1 MEKQS
6 VKLSLLAPTSVELS
20 KEGLAIYNENREKY
34 TKDAHLNGNKLKMP
48 LINLMRLFGDHIHD
62 DNGPFA
68 TNFVELDNPNNVQ
81 TVGKTDST
89 RYRLNLDTETA
100 FLIETHNM
108 QKVLI
113 FLQHLKNRACN
124 YKISQKGIV
133 CSLRDLMPLFSKNI
147 INTKLTNTTWF
158 PILGVRPTEIEE
170 IGQTKSSPSID
181 TGER

>member
-1 MEKQS
+1 MEKRS
-6 VKLSLLAPTSVELS
+6 VKLSLLAPASVELS
-20 KEGLAIYNENREKY
+20 EEGLAIYDENREKF

-62 DNGPFA
+62 SNSPFV
-68 TNFVELDNPNNVQ
+68 TNSIELDNPNNDQ
-81 TVGKTDST
+81 IVGRTSST
-89 RYRLNLDTETA
+89 RYRLPLDTKTA

-113 FLQHLKNRACN
+113 FLQHLKNRECN
-124 YKISQKGIV
+124 YKVSRKGIV
-133 CSLRDLMPLFSKNI
+133 TSLRDLMPLFSQNI

-158 PILGVRPTEIEE
+158 PILGVKPEDIEVV
-170 IGQTKSSPSID
+170 QSKSSSLDD